1 MLERGGE
8 RMTHPILSLQAGL
21 VAALRDAGLT
31 VFDTPPQ
38 GQALPYVVIAR
49 HDVLPRD
56 GDAAPG
62 HEHRLLL
69 HAWTAEASR
78 KSAVAIA
85 ETVVAAALEAELNGD
100 ALTVTLRRH
109 DRTDTAIDPV
119 TGRARAAIGMT
130 FYSEPAS

>member
-1 MLERGGE
+1 
-8 RMTHPILSLQAGL
+8 MTHPILSLQATL

-38 GQALPYVVIAR
+38 GQVPPYVVIAR

-56 GDAAPG
+56 GDDAPG

-85 ETVVAAALEAELNGD
+85 EAVVGATLAAELSSD
-100 ALTVTLRRH
+100 ALAITLKRH
-109 DRTDTAIDPV
+109 DRTDTAIDPF
-119 TGRARAAIGMT
+119 TGRARAAIALT
-130 FYSEPAS
+130 FFSEPND